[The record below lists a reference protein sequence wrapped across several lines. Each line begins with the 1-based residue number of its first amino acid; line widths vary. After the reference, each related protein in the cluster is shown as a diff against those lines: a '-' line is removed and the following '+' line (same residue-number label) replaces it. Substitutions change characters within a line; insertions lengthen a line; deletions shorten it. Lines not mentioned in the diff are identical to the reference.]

1 MKSIRL
7 SASILALGALG
18 TLAVAGCSK
27 PASVQG
33 EGTRKL
39 SLDKPG
45 SMTIER
51 GGLAKAG
58 IKIRRQDVTGDVT
71 IAFSN
76 LPKGVEVVESDKRI
90 VGDEGSYTFRASE
103 TADLVENHVADV
115 TASANPGSIA
125 VAQPFTI
132 SVTAGPA
139 VPR

>member
-1 MKSIRL
+1 MKSAFL
-7 SASILALGALG
+7 SALALGAL
-18 TLAVAGCSK
+18 LVSGCSK

-33 EGTRKL
+33 QGTRKL
-39 SLDKPG
+39 SLDKPA

-58 IKIRRQDVTGDVT
+58 IKIRRQDVAGDVS
-71 IAFSN
+71 IAFTN
-76 LPKGVEVVESDKRI
+76 LPNGVELVESGKRI

-115 TASANPGSIA
+115 TASANPGDIA

-132 SVTAGPA
+132 TVTAGPA

>member
-1 MKSIRL
+1 MKTAMF
-7 SASILALGALG
+7 SAVALGAL
-18 TLAVAGCSK
+18 LVSGCSK

-58 IKIRRQDVTGDVT
+58 IKIRRQDVAGEVS
-71 IAFSN
+71 IAFTN
-76 LPKGVEVVESDKRI
+76 LPKGVELVEAGKRI
-90 VGDEGSYTFRASE
+90 VGDEGSYTFRASD

-115 TASANPGSIA
+115 TASAGPGDIA

>member
-1 MKSIRL
+1 MKSVLL
-7 SASILALGALG
+7 SALALGV
-18 TLAVAGCSK
+18 LAVAGCSK

-33 EGTRKL
+33 EGDRKL

-51 GGLAKAG
+51 GGLAKAE
-58 IKIRRQDVTGDVT
+58 IKIRRQDIAGEVA
-71 IAFSN
+71 IAFTN
-76 LPKGVEVVESDKRI
+76 LPKGVEVVESGKRI

-115 TASANPGSIA
+115 TASANPGNIA

-132 SVTAGPA
+132 SVTAGTA